1 MLDSPMPDLM
11 APMAMSWSEDDMRFL
26 ITGSLLSVAILM
38 SGCGREVGSHPAQ
51 SVYGNATQANFE
63 AQDAY
68 GRAGERLRNLA
79 DDFRANTQDT
89 VTFAFNRATIDSTAR
104 KALDGQAKW
113 LREHP
118 EVRMTIVG
126 HTDLV
131 GSERYNDRL
140 GLRRAR
146 AVIAYLSRRGVSR
159 KRLDAVES
167 QGERN
172 PVVQTEKRERRNRRA
187 ITTVAGFAR
196 NFVGTGLDGEVAQRV
211 YDTYQAGDF
220 SVTEADSGE
229 AN

>member
-1 MLDSPMPDLM
+1 
-11 APMAMSWSEDDMRFL
+11 MRYL
-26 ITGSLLSVAILM
+26 ITGSLVSVAVLL
-38 SGCGREVGSHPAQ
+38 SACAREAGDHPT
-51 SVYGNATQANFE
+51 SPIYGQALQANFE

-68 GRAGERLRNLA
+68 NQSNERLRNLA
-79 DDFRANTQDT
+79 EDFRNNTQDT
-89 VTFAFNRATIDSTAR
+89 VTFAFNRANIDATAR

-118 EVRMTIVG
+118 NVRMTIVG

-172 PVVQTEKRERRNRRA
+172 PVVQTDQRERRNRRA
-187 ITTVAGFAR
+187 MTTVAGFAR
-196 NFVGTGLDGEVAQRV
+196 NYVGTGLDGEVAQRV
-211 YDTYQAGDF
+211 YDTYQSGNF
-220 SVTEADSGE
+220 SVTEAESSDI
-229 AN
+229 N

>member
-1 MLDSPMPDLM
+1 
-11 APMAMSWSEDDMRFL
+11 MRHF
-26 ITGSLLSVAILM
+26 ITGSLLSLAVML
-38 SGCGREVGSHPAQ
+38 SGCGKEAGYHPTQ
-51 SVYGNATQANFE
+51 VSFGNSLQANFE

-68 GRAGERLRNLA
+68 GRASERLRNLA

-89 VTFAFNRATIDSTAR
+89 VTFAFNRSSIDSTAR

-113 LREHP
+113 LRDNP
-118 EVRMTIVG
+118 GVRMTIVG

-131 GSERYNDRL
+131 GSERYNNRL

-196 NFVGTGLDGEVAQRV
+196 NYVGTGLDGEVAQRV
-211 YDTYQAGDF
+211 YDTYQSGNF

-229 AN
+229 VN

>member
-1 MLDSPMPDLM
+1 
-11 APMAMSWSEDDMRFL
+11 MRYL
-26 ITGSLLSVAILM
+26 ITGSLLSVAVALG
-38 SGCGREVGSHPAQ
+38 GCAREAGYHPT
-51 SVYGNATQANFE
+51 SVAYGPATQANFE

-68 GRAGERLRNLA
+68 GRANERLRNLA

-89 VTFAFNRATIDSTAR
+89 VTFAFNRANIDSTAR

-113 LREHP
+113 LRENP
-118 EVRMTIVG
+118 GVRMTIVG

-172 PVVQTEKRERRNRRA
+172 PVVQTEQRERRNRRA
-187 ITTVAGFAR
+187 VTTVAGFAR
-196 NFVGTGLDGEVAQRV
+196 NYVGTGLDGEVAQRV
-211 YDTYQAGDF
+211 YDTYQTGNF

-229 AN
+229 VN